1 MKRKLIDGN
10 YNTEKNPE
18 LDVSDKE
25 SQEKEFEINA
35 LKKLG
40 GSIAFIRNGK
50 LYDENN

>member
-25 SQEKEFEINA
+25 SQNEFEINA